1 MTHRLVA
8 PGGVAAIAVG
18 ALASMLLACQ
28 TQSVGVKPAADATT
42 WTLPRTPDGQPD
54 LQGMWLNYE
63 ATPFEAPEASRA
75 RAAADAGERP
85 PAAARGGAG
94 GRGAEIAGG
103 RGGGGA
109 AAGAGGAPIFGG
121 GSQRRPLVPPR
132 GSMVVDPPNGIVP
145 VMPWAEQKR
154 AYDLAHVNDSW
165 EHLSTWE
172 RCITRGPGAMFPT
185 NADSAYQIVQTPG
198 YVTIVYEILNAP
210 RIVPVDGSSH
220 LPSNV
225 RLWNGDS
232 RGHWEGNTLV
242 VDITNYNDK
251 GSIATNAAALR
262 IRGIPHSEALHVV
275 ERFTRVSDDT
285 INYEATIEDPK
296 VYTAPWKV
304 AGPLTRDDTYKMYES
319 ACHEGNQ
326 LYVET
331 TLAAGRVQEKAN
343 TNTEA
348 ATKATGR

>member
-1 MTHRLVA
+1 MTRRLMAWV
-8 PGGVAAIAVG
+8 GVAAIAVG
-18 ALASMLLACQ
+18 MFASILLAGQ
-28 TQSVGVKPAADATT
+28 TQSVGAKPAAGKQP
-42 WTLPRTPDGQPD
+42 WTAPRTPDGQPD
-54 LQGMWLNYE
+54 LQGTWLNYE
-63 ATPFEAPEASRA
+63 ATPFEAREV
-75 RAAADAGERP
+75 
-85 PAAARGGAG
+85 AG
-94 GRGAEIAGG
+94 GP
-103 RGGGGA
+103 GGGGE
-109 AAGAGGAPIFGG
+109 AAGGG
-121 GSQRRPLVPPR
+121 GQRKPLVPPR
-132 GSMVVDPPNGIVP
+132 RSMVVDPPSGIVP

-172 RCITRGPGAMFPT
+172 RCITRGPGGMFPT
-185 NADSAYQIVQTPG
+185 NADSAYQIVQAPG
-198 YVTIVYEILNAP
+198 YVAIVHEILNAP
-210 RIVPVDGSSH
+210 RIIPVDGSSH
-220 LPSNV
+220 LPPNV

-232 RGHWEGNTLV
+232 RGHWEGDTLV
-242 VDITNYNDK
+242 VDITNFNDK

-326 LYVET
+326 LFMET
-331 TLAAGRVQEKAN
+331 TLGAGRAKDKAN

-348 ATKATGR
+348 ASKPTGR